1 MMVLKSSIYIAG
13 PLSATIFTDN
23 KLLSITD
30 KNAIVGYLEFPISNH
45 VVCDDDEAVAALI
58 IRLVYKG
65 K

>member
-45 VVCDDDEAVAALI
+45 VVCDDEAVAALI